1 MYDLPEYVRRGLEQA
16 RKRDFGRKYRLRVCV
31 GDDSFPIVRLWD
43 TGFSMDANAAPFLR
57 GYVDIYDGARQIY
70 QCLVV
75 CSSVDGGERVY
86 EFKRHTLAID
96 EAPVDFFRAQNAPI
110 ALLD

>member
-1 MYDLPEYVRRGLEQA
+1 
-16 RKRDFGRKYRLRVCV
+16 
-31 GDDSFPIVRLWD
+31 
-43 TGFSMDANAAPFLR
+43 
-57 GYVDIYDGARQIY
+57 
-70 QCLVV
+70 VV